1 MQEGIAP
8 LTSGCNHLHTLE
20 LALNAKAGSNGI
32 LNTRNVSSASL
43 YRLHV
48 GHSHLKDSL
57 QVAVLLSHL
66 APHLDNL
73 KWLNERGPRSNT
85 LNMNA
90 DGWHK
95 VCEYLPHLQAIRLA
109 EKRMAVVEIVAPPLM
124 SEKSVDA
131 TPLLIDTGVHAQVET
146 TECSVQFSPIQVD
159 QGISAAPGVSE
170 MAVDARP
177 SFSEAGVLAIPTLL
191 EKSIGCSVVGRAVG
205 SLSDVA
211 SRSLES
217 IMEVVAPKET
227 PANQTEP
234 EPKVSLPIRVV
245 RVYAYYLL
253 LPIRFLLCSAKPLE
267 EEKVPTDEAPSSN
280 TISEKSPITPDSITR
295 PTGEKKTKD
304 VGTMEK
310 GVDDEPES
318 TIHLARAVPVPAF

>member
-1 MQEGIAP
+1 M
-8 LTSGCNHLHTLE
+8 
-20 LALNAKAGSNGI
+20 NAKAGSNEI
-32 LNTRNVSSASL
+32 LNTRSVSSTSL

-57 QVAVLLSHL
+57 QVAILLSHL
-66 APHLDNL
+66 APHIDNL

-109 EKRMAVVEIVAPPLM
+109 EKRMAVVEVVAPPLM

-131 TPLLIDTGVHAQVET
+131 TPLLVDTGVHALVET

-159 QGISAAPGVSE
+159 QGISATPGVNERSI
-170 MAVDARP
+170 DARP
-177 SFSEAGVLAIPTLL
+177 SFSEVGVLAIPTLL
-191 EKSIGCSVVGRAVG
+191 EKSIGGSVVGRAVG

-217 IMEVVAPKET
+217 IMEAVAPKET
-227 PANQTEP
+227 PAGQTEP
-234 EPKVSLPIRVV
+234 EPTVSFPIRVV
-245 RVYAYYLL
+245 RAYAYYLT
-253 LPIRFLLCSAKPLE
+253 LPIRLLLCSAKPVE
-267 EEKVPTDEAPSSN
+267 EQKVPADEDPSSN
-280 TISEKSPITPDSITR
+280 TTSEKSPITPDSTMQSN
-295 PTGEKKTKD
+295 GDKKMSG
-304 VGTMEK
+304 VGTLEK
-310 GVDDEPES
+310 AVGDEPEP
-318 TIHLARAVPVPAF
+318 TIHLARAVPIPAF